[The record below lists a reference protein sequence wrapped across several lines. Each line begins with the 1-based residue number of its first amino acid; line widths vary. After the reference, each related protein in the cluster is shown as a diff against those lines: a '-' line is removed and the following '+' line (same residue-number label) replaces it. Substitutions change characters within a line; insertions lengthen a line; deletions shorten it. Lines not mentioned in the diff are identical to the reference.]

1 MNSHSDQQAARQRN
15 LVIER
20 LRAAGSVFAEDEAR
34 LLGDDEEL
42 VARRIA
48 GERLE
53 YVLGWAEFGG
63 LRIEVDPGVFIPR
76 PQTEALAGHAASLR
90 PAVALDL
97 FAGSGAIG
105 CVIKARNPAA
115 RVVAAEL
122 DPVALACARRN
133 GARFGIEVIA
143 ADVDV
148 GVPSELE
155 GRVDVLT
162 ANVPYVPSRELPYV
176 PHDGEPAAA
185 LDGGP
190 DGLEWVRRVAS
201 IAGRWLNSSGR
212 LLIELPEGVETVPL
226 QGFRVS
232 SPAERVLSAEPL
244 RRAGLPARLGTGPT
258 G

>member
-1 MNSHSDQQAARQRN
+1 MDSHSGQRAERQGN
-15 LVIER
+15 LVVER

-53 YVLGWAEFGG
+53 HVLGWAEFGG

-76 PQTEALAGHAASLR
+76 PQTEALANYAASLR

-97 FAGSGAIG
+97 FAGSGAIA
-105 CVIKARNPAA
+105 CVIKDRHPAA
-115 RVVAAEL
+115 RVVAAER
-122 DPVALACARRN
+122 DPIALGCARRN
-133 GARFGIEVIA
+133 GARFGVEVVA
-143 ADVDV
+143 ADVDA
-148 GVPSELE
+148 GVPRELE
-155 GRVDVLT
+155 GQVDVLT

-190 DGLEWVRRVAS
+190 DGLDWLRRVAS
-201 IAGRWLNSSGR
+201 IARRWLKPTGR
-212 LLIELPEGVETVPL
+212 LLIELPEGVETMPL
-226 QGFRVS
+226 EGFRVR
-232 SPAERVLSAEPL
+232 SPVERVLSAQPL
-244 RRAGLPARLGTGPT
+244 R
-258 G
+258 